1 MGITRGVLEG
11 TIGEV
16 LMQIQR
22 VLKLVLIR
30 NDLVDAALQ
39 REAALNSKT
48 VTL

>member
-1 MGITRGVLEG
+1 MGRTRAVLQG

-30 NDLVDAALQ
+30 NDLADAALQ
-39 REAALNSKT
+39 REPALNSNT